1 MDTLNCMVG
10 HWRAEARIQE
20 VEAGK
25 LMAVIR
31 VTDGTGSMSGCSR
44 HTAVFDHLEGQD
56 QRLETQAVV
65 QHILQERYGI

>member
-1 MDTLNCMVG
+1 MDTLSCVVG

-31 VTDGTGSMSGCSR
+31 VTDETGSMSGCSR
-44 HTAVFDHLEGQD
+44 HTAVFDHLDGQD
-56 QRLETQAVV
+56 RRLETQAMV
-65 QHILQERYGI
+65 QRILHERYGI

>member
-1 MDTLNCMVG
+1 MDTLSCVVG

-31 VTDGTGSMSGCSR
+31 VTDGTGSMAGYSR
-44 HTAVFDHLEGQD
+44 HTAVFDHLDGQD
-56 QRLETQAVV
+56 RRLETEAVV
-65 QHILQERYGI
+65 QRILHARYGI